1 MNRQLAGHR
10 YLRDLPS
17 SAHGQ
22 VEELAAP
29 MRLTAHRDLRRFH
42 QQEPQQ
48 RVALFAD
55 VSQASPIPARFLRRN
70 QARHSW
76 RFACHNRNVLECQ
89 SPTRR
94 PTPSVHPDSGMRHQ
108 SPCDGPLL
116 HFPLERSRQV
126 VDLRSQLVEY
136 VEQVSAASECPRSKH

>member
-1 MNRQLAGHR
+1 
-10 YLRDLPS
+10 
-17 SAHGQ
+17 

-55 VSQASPIPARFLRRN
+55 VSQASPIPAGFLRRN
-70 QARHSW
+70 QAHIAGDLLASTETFW
-76 RFACHNRNVLECQ
+76 SANHQLEGQ
-89 SPTRR
+89 RR
-94 PTPSVHPDSGMRHQ
+94 QYPDSGMRHQ

-116 HFPLERSRQV
+116 RFL
-126 VDLRSQLVEY
+126 L
-136 VEQVSAASECPRSKH
+136 